1 MVTLSSLH
9 AETDRPRY
17 ITRRQKR
24 SSEGFVAEITQ
35 NFAARMELKSP
46 QLRPLPDD
54 ETSTG
59 LHSSQTSQ
67 KKEGSNGE
75 RTGHCESVE
84 VAESDVQF
92 AGDHGVHSK
101 QRDSKSNRKTRS
113 TGHLLCVAAPCSES
127 SELAVK
133 SEGEE
138 TRDEVG
144 KDDEQ
149 KEGEKEVNA
158 DGDENEGTRVLER
171 EIDSEKMNNEIGK
184 KVDTETEIEREA
196 VTVTEVDNETD
207 MEGKTETQRD
217 MEADKGVKVKELEG
231 EGEREMEADKVLEVE
246 SEKEKAGEGMETVDG
261 AETEEVVDVASVPE
275 ATGESTVVADTGGA
289 SSCQSTGAPLPTEG
303 NPTNKENK

>member
-59 LHSSQTSQ
+59 LHISQTLQ

-84 VAESDVQF
+84 VAGSDVQL
-92 AGDHGVHSK
+92 AGDHRVHSK

-138 TRDEVG
+138 TKVEAG

-158 DGDENEGTRVLER
+158 DGDENGGKRVLER

-196 VTVTEVDNETD
+196 VTVTEVDNET
-207 MEGKTETQRD
+207 QREL
-217 MEADKGVKVKELEG
+217 EADKGVKVKELEG
-231 EGEREMEADKVLEVE
+231 EGEREMETDKVLEVE
-246 SEKEKAGEGMETVDG
+246 SEKEKAGEGMEAVDG
-261 AETEEVVDVASVPE
+261 AETEEVVNVASVPE
-275 ATGESTVVADTGGA
+275 ATGGGESTVVADTGGA